1 MKTSREILEDFKNGK
16 ISIDEAERLLKANR
30 IISLE
35 DFVNIDIE
43 RELRTGIPEI
53 VYSASK
59 NPNQAAQIAIKIAQ
73 TKNISIMT
81 KISDQHAIEIRNI
94 LPQDLEIEV
103 HDLAK
108 LIVVKK
114 KGHKIEDKGGKIG
127 IITAGTSDIPI
138 AEEVKIIC
146 KSMGCS
152 TYTSYD
158 VGIAGLHRIF
168 PPLRELIDAEIDVV
182 VVCAGFEGLLAGVV
196 SSLID
201 VPVIGVP
208 TSIGYGVSEKG
219 FTALNSMLSSCSPL
233 AVVNIDNGFGAGVMA
248 AKIANR
254 VASFRNRLKNK

>member
-1 MKTSREILEDFKNGK
+1 
-16 ISIDEAERLLKANR
+16 
-30 IISLE
+30 IITLE
-35 DFVNIDIE
+35 DFVNIDME

-73 TKNISIMT
+73 TKNIAIMT
-81 KISDQHAIEIRNI
+81 KIENEHIQEIQNI
-94 LPQDLEIEV
+94 LPNDLEIEV
-103 HDLAK
+103 HNLAK
-108 LIVVKK
+108 LIVVRKK
-114 KGHKIEDKGGKIG
+114 QYKIEKKGGKVG

-138 AEEVKIIC
+138 AEEIKIIC
-146 KSMGCS
+146 EAMGC
-152 TYTSYD
+152 TIFTSYD

-168 PPLRELIDAEIDVV
+168 PPLRKLIDAEVDAI

-208 TSIGYGVSEKG
+208 TSVGYGVSKNG
-219 FTALNSMLSSCSPL
+219 FSALNSMLSSCSPL

-254 VASFRNRLKNK
+254 VAYFRNKLNNK